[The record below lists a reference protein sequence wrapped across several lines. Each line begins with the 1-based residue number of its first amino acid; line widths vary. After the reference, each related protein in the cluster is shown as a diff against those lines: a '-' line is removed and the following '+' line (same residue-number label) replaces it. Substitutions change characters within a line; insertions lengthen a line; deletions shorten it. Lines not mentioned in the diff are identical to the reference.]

1 MPNWCYNTIV
11 IQGKKDALHKL
22 IKIGLENS
30 GLEST
35 DDIEKDFIR
44 LRDEGKHKVENEN
57 DEIVLT
63 DGLTARTFTPM
74 PDVFFGG
81 DTTNYPDKY
90 PEKAKEQKEK
100 YGVVGWYDY
109 NLDTLGTKWDFKI
122 GNPDNGEE
130 FLAKF
135 EELETRNICRITFDC
150 DTAWS
155 APIEWMKAIRRL
167 VPELFIGI
175 MCNEEMRNFC
185 YTAYIDE
192 NFNDV
197 DFRDRTGDLEDLYDK
212 FNKER
217 EEMGKKIRADK
228 ERMTELKKEAKSKNP
243 KMTPD
248 EVEDEVN
255 RLIEDIIDEE
265 VGDYADETEILD
277 KLDEDFC
284 QMRDT
289 FM

>member
-30 GLEST
+30 GLAST
-35 DDIEKDFIR
+35 DDIEKDFVR
-44 LRDEGKHKVENEN
+44 LRDGGKHKAVNKKG
-57 DEIVLT
+57 DIVLE

-74 PDVFFGG
+74 PDVFFC
-81 DTTNYPDKY
+81 DTYNFPDKY
-90 PEKAKEQKEK
+90 PNELKEQKEK
-100 YGVVGWYDY
+100 YGIVGWYDY
-109 NLDTLGTKWDFKI
+109 NCETLGTKWDFTI
-122 GNPDNGEE
+122 GKMEDEE
-130 FLAKF
+130 YFPKF
-135 EELETRNICRITFDC
+135 EELKTRCICRITFDC

-167 VPELFIGI
+167 VPELFICI
-175 MCNEEMRNFC
+175 MCHEEMGNFY

-192 NFNDV
+192 NFDDV
-197 DFRDRTGDLEDLYDK
+197 DFSDRTDEFDAMCDK
-212 FNKER
+212 FNEER
-217 EEMGKKIRADK
+217 EEMDKKIRADK
-228 ERMTELKKEAKSKNP
+228 KRMTALRKEVKSENP

-248 EVEDEVN
+248 EVEDEIN
-255 RLIEDIIDEE
+255 SRIEAIIDEE
-265 VGDYADETEILD
+265 VGDCVDELEILD
-277 KLDEDFC
+277 ELDDDFC